1 VQLSISYIFHSV
13 YKKRGKS
20 MKLECSVE
28 ELKLLFKNFEIKEK
42 TIYIDANTT
51 VKDLKNMTCGEF
63 CKKRIKEICQ

>member
-1 VQLSISYIFHSV
+1 
-13 YKKRGKS
+13 